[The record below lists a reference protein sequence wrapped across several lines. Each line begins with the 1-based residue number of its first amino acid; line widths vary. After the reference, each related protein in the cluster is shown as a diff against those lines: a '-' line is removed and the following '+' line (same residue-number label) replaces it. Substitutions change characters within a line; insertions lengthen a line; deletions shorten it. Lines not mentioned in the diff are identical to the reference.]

1 MKAPGKTA
9 ERPPSTNQRSIWH
22 PQNPVK
28 QTKTAE
34 ELAAMIHHDLSR
46 LEGCPKQGVKVTVY
60 GLNLTRILTAILA
73 TVLPRDKTI
82 LWAPILSAVLLGER
96 GS

>member
-1 MKAPGKTA
+1 
-9 ERPPSTNQRSIWH
+9 
-22 PQNPVK
+22 
-28 QTKTAE
+28 
-34 ELAAMIHHDLSR
+34 
-46 LEGCPKQGVKVTVY
+46 VTCATVHA
-60 GLNLTRILTAILA
+60 GIVLTRILTAILA